1 MPDWSEGSVFV
12 LLGIVTEDR
21 ELTLEGF
28 KMIEDGGHT
37 LAPTLI
43 TMLYDR
49 LKKAGVVEP
58 HETEDKEKVLEWI
71 PSWIDVL
78 ENNVSDSEA
87 VEAFLADISK
97 DYN

>member
-1 MPDWSEGSVFV
+1 
-12 LLGIVTEDR
+12 
-21 ELTLEGF
+21 
-28 KMIEDGGHT
+28 
-37 LAPTLI
+37 
-43 TMLYDR
+43 MLYDR

-58 HETEDKEKVLEWI
+58 HETEDKETVLGWI